1 MNVDV
6 IIVGQGLAGSML
18 AWHLLQKHVRVV
30 VIDDH
35 HRGSSSSVAAGLVNP
50 ITGKRLVK
58 SWNVEQCLPAA
69 VRFYRRL
76 EAQWRKPLYH
86 DKTIQRL
93 FNSDQER
100 DLWEQRRQQ
109 PQYQPYLGGLSESNN
124 PFGGCSI
131 RQSGYLNTRELLS
144 GVKVFLKQQKLQQ
157 HDCLIEACVNYQDF
171 TLHGQGV
178 TWKRISAKRVI
189 FCEGH
194 RIRDNPWFNTL
205 PLQPA
210 QGEILSLKVTKPLPD
225 HIINSGKWLLPI
237 EPDVVKVGATF
248 QWQPL
253 DSVPTDK
260 GKQELLAAYQHLW
273 PASPAYEVIEHV
285 CGVRPGTR
293 DKKPFIGMHPQHS
306 QLGVF
311 NGFGAKGALLIPY
324 YAERFA
330 NSLCGLTQLP
340 EETDIARFNTYF

>member
-1 MNVDV
+1 MQADV

-18 AWHLLQKHVRVV
+18 AWQLMQQQLRVL

-35 HRGSSSSVAAGLVNP
+35 HRGSSSLVAAGLIYP

-58 SWNVEQCLPAA
+58 TWNVEQCLPAA
-69 VRFYRRL
+69 VRFYRSL
-76 EAQWRKPLYH
+76 ETQWRKSLYH
-86 DKTIQRL
+86 EKPIQRL
-93 FNSDQER
+93 FNNDQER
-100 DLWEQRRQQ
+100 DLYWQRLQQ
-109 PQYQPYLGGLSESNN
+109 PQYQNYLGDLSQCNSH
-124 PFGGCSI
+124 FGGCSI
-131 RQSGYLNTRELLS
+131 LQSGYLNTRE
-144 GVKVFLKQQKLQQ
+144 FLFAMQAFFKQQN
-157 HDCLIEACVNYQDF
+157 CLIEANVNYQDF
-171 TLHGQGV
+171 LFQDQAVH
-178 TWKRISAKRVI
+178 WKQIKAKRVI

-194 RIRDNPWFNTL
+194 RISNNPWFNNL

-210 QGEILSLKVTKPLPD
+210 QGEILSLKVAQPLPS

-253 DSVPTDK
+253 DGVPTDE
-260 GKQELLAAYQHLW
+260 GKQELLAAYKRLW
-273 PASPAYEVIEHV
+273 PASPDYEIIEHA

-293 DKKPFIGMHPQHS
+293 DKRPFIGIHPQIP

-330 NSLCGLTQLP
+330 SFLCGLTQLP
-340 EETDIARFNTYF
+340 EEIDIARFEF